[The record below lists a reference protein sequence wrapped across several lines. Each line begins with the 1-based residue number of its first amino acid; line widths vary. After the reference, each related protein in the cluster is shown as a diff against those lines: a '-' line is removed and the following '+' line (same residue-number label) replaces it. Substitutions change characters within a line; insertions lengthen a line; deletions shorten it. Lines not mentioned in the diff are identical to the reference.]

1 MMTIG
6 SIGRFFVLGKKNLPA
21 HPSVHG
27 NDIVQERALGRVRIS
42 IFLVGSPSLRL
53 RATRHT
59 PGGSFEAQAASS
71 TISKSAF
78 ATPQS
83 GHDQSDGTSSQR
95 VPARM
100 PCSGSPAASS

>member
-21 HPSVHG
+21 HPSSHG

-42 IFLVGSPSLRL
+42 IFLVSSPFLHLR
-53 RATRHT
+53 
-59 PGGSFEAQAASS
+59 SFEAQAASS

-83 GHDQSDGTSSQR
+83 GHDQSAGISSQR

-100 PCSGSPAASS
+100 PCSGSPA